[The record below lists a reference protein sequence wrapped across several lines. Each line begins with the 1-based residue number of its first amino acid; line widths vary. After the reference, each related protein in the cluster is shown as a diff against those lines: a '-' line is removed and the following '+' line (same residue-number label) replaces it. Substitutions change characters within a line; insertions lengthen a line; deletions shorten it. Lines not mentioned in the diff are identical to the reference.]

1 VAGPTTWYLG
11 TKPDVTRSFAADDA
25 VLTDFRKYLDKVGV
39 KYTDADIAAN
49 LDWIKHMIR
58 LEVITSAYGLDD
70 GYKVALEND
79 PQIDKAVDSLPQA
92 RALYQNVRKIIA
104 QRTTEDPGQ

>member
-1 VAGPTTWYLG
+1 
-11 TKPDVTRSFAADDA
+11 
-25 VLTDFRKYLDKVGV
+25 V

-49 LDWIKHMIR
+49 VDWIKHMIR